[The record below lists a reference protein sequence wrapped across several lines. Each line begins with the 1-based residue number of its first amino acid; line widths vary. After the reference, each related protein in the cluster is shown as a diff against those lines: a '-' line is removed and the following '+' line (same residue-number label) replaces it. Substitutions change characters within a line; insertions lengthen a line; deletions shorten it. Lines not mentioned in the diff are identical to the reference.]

1 MNMPQEKS
9 LMLGSAQWGWTVSES
24 EAFGLLD
31 AWIAAGFRD
40 VDCATNYPI
49 NRNPADFRAAEKI
62 LLKYVEAHG
71 VRDLRITMKI
81 GSLDNMRTPEIN
93 LSPSFILMMGE
104 EYKRVFGD
112 NLYGIML
119 HWDNRREEAG
129 IRASL
134 EALNTLQK
142 ESGIRP
148 GLSGIAHPELYAH
161 ANEDDCLFFDIQLK
175 HNVLQSDYARYE
187 PLRASISENSGA
199 KNHRFFAYGINAG
212 GIKLEE
218 RYEAGS
224 TFLSRGGQPENVVA
238 ELEQIRAALP
248 NLNTAFVRPPVKTMN
263 HVGLIYAGL
272 HPGLNGILLGV
283 KTVNQLKETLDFWRN
298 LDVFDYSNV
307 SSTLEK
313 IARTHRDSR
322 GAGNH

>member
-1 MNMPQEKS
+1 MNVPQEKL
-9 LMLGSAQWGWTVSES
+9 LMLGSAQWGWTVPES

-71 VRDLRITMKI
+71 LHDLRITMKI

-112 NLYGIML
+112 NLYGVML

-134 EALNTLQK
+134 EALNALQK

-161 ANEDDCLFFDIQLK
+161 ANENDRLFFDIQLK

-187 PLRASISENSGA
+187 PLRASVSENSGA

-224 TFLSRGGQPENVVA
+224 TFLSRGGQPEKVVA

-263 HVGLIYAGL
+263 HLGLIYAGL
-272 HPGLNGILLGV
+272 HPGLDGILLGV

-298 LDVFDYSNV
+298 LDVFDYSDV
-307 SSTLEK
+307 AATLEK

-322 GAGNH
+322 VAGKH